1 MKKILQI
8 MSLFFILSV
17 SKVLADTSGSIDWN
31 AEKAEV
37 LAAGYS
43 EKEFEV
49 MRKIPYLPAEKDV
62 SKFYDDSASYQNKTV
77 KNLSLQERVV
87 EEAKKQLGKPY
98 GKATPPNEF
107 TCDRLVKWAYKQGAN
122 IELPNVTTNQEK
134 CGTEVPLNQ
143 LQVGDL
149 LFWGNRGVTEHV
161 AIYIGNNQY
170 IHAPYHGQNVQ
181 INTIS
186 PYYMPSFARRILP
199 TIPKKVPNANGQKAG
214 EQFIFRLYNP
224 NAGQHHYTGVVYEA
238 QSVQNAGWSYEG
250 VAWVSP
256 ASGANVYRL
265 YNKNSGEHFYT
276 ASSYEKD
283 SLVKAGWR
291 YENISW
297 HSGGN
302 VPVYRLFN
310 PKAKGNEESHHYTLN
325 TYERENLI
333 KNGWKADGTV
343 WYALRAV
350 KP

>member
-1 MKKILQI
+1 
-8 MSLFFILSV
+8 MSLFLTLFFILSV
-17 SKVLADTSGSIDWN
+17 SKVLADTSSSIDWN
-31 AEKAEV
+31 AEKAKA

-43 EKEFEV
+43 EKEFEAIKN
-49 MRKIPYLPAEKDV
+49 MPSLPAEEDV
-62 SKFYDDSASYQNKTV
+62 SKFYDDSAKSQNKTV
-77 KNLSLQERVV
+77 KSLSLQERVV
-87 EEAKKQLGKPY
+87 EEARKYIGVPY
-98 GKATPPNEF
+98 VWKGTTPAGF
-107 TCDRLVKWAYKQGAN
+107 DCSGLVQYVYAHAVG
-122 IELPNVTTNQEK
+122 ISLPRRTFDQQN
-134 CGTEVPLNQ
+134 CGTSVPLNALQ
-143 LQVGDL
+143 LGDL
-149 LFWGNRGVTEHV
+149 LFWHNDRDGTYHV

-170 IHAPYHGQNVQ
+170 IHAPKPGDNVRISS
-181 INTIS
+181 IN
-186 PYYMPSFARRILP
+186 PYFNPSFARRILP

-283 SLVKAGWR
+283 SLVKVGWCF
-291 YENISW
+291 ENISW

-325 TYERENLI
+325 TYERDNLI

-350 KP
+350 RP

>member
-1 MKKILQI
+1 
-8 MSLFFILSV
+8 MSLFLTLFFILSV
-17 SKVLADTSGSIDWN
+17 SKALADTSGSIDWN
-31 AEKAEV
+31 AGKAKA
-37 LAAGYS
+37 LAADYG
-43 EKEFEV
+43 EKEFEAIKN
-49 MRKIPYLPAEKDV
+49 MPDLPDEEDV
-62 SKFYDDSASYQNKTV
+62 SKFYNDSANYQNKTV
-77 KNLSLQERVV
+77 KSLSLQERVV

-98 GKATPPNEF
+98 GTATPPNEF

-122 IELPNVTTNQEK
+122 IELPGRTTNQER
-134 CGTEVPLNQ
+134 CGTEVSLTQ
-143 LQVGDL
+143 LQIGDL
-149 LFWGNRGVTEHV
+149 LFWGNRGTTYHV

-170 IHAPYHGQNVQ
+170 ID
-181 INTIS
+181 S
-186 PYYMPSFARRILP
+186 PEPGKTVRIQSIPNWRPQFARRILP

-325 TYERENLI
+325 TYERDNLI